1 MATTLHGKNS
11 RLYMGVTTA
20 SPLIKS
26 NNVATQKWELQMGV
40 DFAEDTSQGDTFKT
54 FIPGLPDFSGS
65 LDLFYQDIASA
76 GAIQFALIDAAI
88 AGTAVK
94 FYAYPGAGAAVTT
107 VYFYGSAYLSLKS
120 LPADIGGLVMA
131 SFDLKAA
138 GVITYQH
145 P

>member
-1 MATTLHGKNS
+1 MATLHGKNS

-20 SPLIKS
+20 VPLIKT
-26 NNVATQKWELQMGV
+26 NNVGTNKWELQTGV
-40 DFAEDTSQGDTFKT
+40 DFAEDTSQADTFKT
-54 FIPGLPDFSGS
+54 YVPGLPDFSGS
-65 LDLFYQDIASA
+65 LDLFYQDISTT

-94 FYAYPGAGAAVTT
+94 FYAYPGAGAGVTN
-107 VYFYGSAYLSLKS
+107 VYFYGTAYLSLKS

-138 GVITYQH
+138 GPVTYFH